1 MSKILDSKT
10 FGDKLY
16 NTMPQLYRTADKD
29 VDYSLKRYFQSLSDG
44 GFSHVIDET
53 NDLMTVVD
61 SDKADAK
68 LLPNLFKSYGLEI
81 FNGVPEM
88 YLRKLLPLIGSLFS
102 QKGSI
107 TPVEYLT
114 SLISGVKSTV
124 EVSETFRDDHSLN
137 VTLEMDYG
145 QDQRDIP
152 DREQLVRIIKEFVPF
167 FCNVTI
173 VYSYFLAEEFKFYM
187 QDDIGASK
195 LTNDEDKALKVTDEE
210 ERKIRIIAVE
220 ETVRVSHFTD
230 YNSLLGDTSTVLGST
245 FILNNISSYDIIKKN
260 GEEEFVFT

>member
-16 NTMPQLYRTADKD
+16 KSLPQIYRTADKD

-44 GFSHVIDET
+44 GFSHIIDET
-53 NDLMTVVD
+53 NDLMSVVD
-61 SDKADAK
+61 SDKTSMK
-68 LLPNLFKSYGLEI
+68 NLPSLFKSYGLEI

-88 YLRKLLPLIGSLFS
+88 YLRKLLPLVGNLFS

-124 EVSETFRDDHSLN
+124 AVSETFRDDHSLN

-145 QDQRDIP
+145 QEQKDIP
-152 DREQLVRIIKEFVPF
+152 DKEQLVRIIKEFVPF

-173 VYSYFLAEEFKFYM
+173 VYSYFLAEELKIYLH
-187 QDDIGASK
+187 DELGADTYASG
-195 LTNDEDKALKVTDEE
+195 EDGALKATDEE
-210 ERKIRIIAVE
+210 ERKISIVAVT
-220 ETVRVSHFTD
+220 ETINPSYFAD
-230 YNSLLGDTSTVLGST
+230 YNSLLGDTTTVLGST
-245 FILNNISSYDIIKKN
+245 FILNNINSYDIIKKN